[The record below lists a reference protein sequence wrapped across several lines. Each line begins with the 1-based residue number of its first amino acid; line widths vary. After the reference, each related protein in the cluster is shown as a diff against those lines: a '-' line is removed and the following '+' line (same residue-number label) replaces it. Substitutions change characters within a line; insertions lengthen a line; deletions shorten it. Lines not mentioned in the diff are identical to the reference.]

1 MFEWLSLDEAA
12 CVIATATGEG
22 IQPGYLLREAFSGSL
37 AICAVIPGW
46 TSPGGG
52 DLVFYTAD
60 GGRIGSATD
69 GVFRHLSKN
78 DFQALQ
84 THKRLTLAGRRV
96 ELTNAA
102 TGGVIEAFIGPDA
115 PTIGIGDLRVAAAE
129 VQRFISSR
137 SEAEANDAALPR
149 RAKHATERT
158 LDEGVS
164 RDEILA
170 VFPPPLNGQTPEQ
183 WKKMLRDAR
192 AKWLRPARLDAGRR
206 SIQSRWNPA
215 QLAICL
221 AEQRHMQ
228 RRQLGILMSKHFR
241 EYLPE
246 WEAYAGSFE
255 N

>member
-12 CVIATATGEG
+12 CVIATGTGEG

-115 PTIGIGDLRVAAAE
+115 PTIGIGDLRVSTVE
-129 VQRFISSR
+129 VQRFVSSH
-137 SEAEANDAALPR
+137 SEAESNDIALPR
-149 RAKHATERT
+149 QTKHTQERT
-158 LDEGVS
+158 LAYGVPKAA
-164 RDEILA
+164 ILA
-170 VFPPPLNGQTPEQ
+170 VFPPLKGQTADQ
-183 WKKMLRDAR
+183 WKRMLGDMPQWMESAR
-192 AKWLRPARLDAGRR
+192 VDAGGKG
-206 SIQSRWNPA
+206 IQSRWNPA
-215 QLAICL
+215 QFARCL
-221 AEQRHMQ
+221 AEEGHMG
-228 RRQLGILMSKHFR
+228 RGALRVIISRSFP

-246 WEAYAGSFE
+246 WDACVIFD
-255 N
+255 